1 MLLGI
6 DWGQRKIGLAIAER
20 EIAIASAFGVLENDK
35 NIFTALGGIVEE
47 NDVDMIIIGKSEHLS
62 QSDNAKFIEKFGDEC
77 RSQLGVAV
85 VFVPEMFS
93 TREAHTNLKEA
104 GKKNLDANDDAE
116 SARII
121 LQQYLDIH
129 NTTKL

>member
-20 EIAIASAFGVLENDK
+20 EISIASAFGVLENDK
-35 NIFTALGGIVEE
+35 NIFTALNDVVEE
-47 NDVDMIIIGKSEHLS
+47 HDVDMIVIGKSEHLS
-62 QSDNAKFIEKFGDEC
+62 QSDNAKLIEAFGDEC
-77 RSQLGVAV
+77 CSQLGVAV

-104 GKKNLDANDDAE
+104 GKKKLDANDDAE

-129 NTTKL
+129 N